1 MTLIFYD
8 KEIAH
13 TDEIDFE
20 NFTSRFAY
28 EFQCDGYDNITYVES
43 LLSISINHVTVN
55 TTSGNRIKTRKTL
68 NSPHCTMSNFYNE
81 FNASFD
87 TNNFNEDAKH
97 KNTYHFNINSFI
109 DGDFNTTEPNENVV
123 QPSNE
128 NNNIITNIATSVNP
142 KDSSAKKIYYKPNN

>member
-1 MTLIFYD
+1 MKESLKQFDYLGVELHFLYNNKEQYHSITGGIIFLSFFLLSIIYIACNITPFVSRKNMTLIFYD

-68 NSPHCTMSNFYNE
+68 ISPHCTMSNYIVLTF
-81 FNASFD
+81 
-87 TNNFNEDAKH
+87 
-97 KNTYHFNINSFI
+97 FI
-109 DGDFNTTEPNENVV
+109 AIQF
-123 QPSNE
+123 
-128 NNNIITNIATSVNP
+128 I
-142 KDSSAKKIYYKPNN
+142 